1 MSDLKFLTKSKIIQQ
16 CTLPFTSVRVIM
28 DSTTAFKT
36 LYGYNT
42 RVLMLIYIKDNKPIH
57 FIKTEDSTF
66 SLNKVSKYQFVQVEI
81 TKE

>member
-1 MSDLKFLTKSKIIQQ
+1 
-16 CTLPFTSVRVIM
+16 M

-66 SLNKVSKYQFVQVEI
+66 SLNKVSKYQYVQVEI